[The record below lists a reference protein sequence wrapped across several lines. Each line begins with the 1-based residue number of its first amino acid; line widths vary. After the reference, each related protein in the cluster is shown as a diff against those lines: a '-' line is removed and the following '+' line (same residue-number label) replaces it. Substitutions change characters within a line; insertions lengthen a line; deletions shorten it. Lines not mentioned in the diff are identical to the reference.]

1 MRRRQSSGVRLG
13 RPAQEVLLTDINALV
28 SDNIGPIV
36 AGLVIVVLALAF
48 AVVGLI
54 RRVRKLGRR
63 LESLTRG
70 GDESSFEDVLGSHL
84 ERVRKVV
91 DDVNTV
97 AARTAVLERDLV
109 GTLGR
114 IGLVRFNPFEDTGGN
129 QSFALALLDAEED
142 GIIISSLHARGATRI
157 YAKAI
162 AAGRP
167 EAALS
172 DEEAE
177 ALDLARDAT
186 GGRVAIRGR
195 AAAGLPPGSR
205 GGG

>member
-1 MRRRQSSGVRLG
+1 VIDSGGGPPTAEDSTQPARLG
-13 RPAQEVLLTDINALV
+13 GVPDPATLMPVLVVLLAVCL
-28 SDNIGPIV
+28 
-36 AGLVIVVLALAF
+36 AGLVLLWFRLAGIQGKLERITRGEDGQSLQGVLETH
-48 AVVGLI
+48 
-54 RRVRKLGRR
+54 LGRVV
-63 LESLTRG
+63 EVQADVVDLTR
-70 GDESSFEDVLGSHL
+70 
-84 ERVRKVV
+84 
-91 DDVNTV
+91 
-97 AARTAVLERDLV
+97 RTANLEVEGRRAFQ
-109 GTLGR
+109 R

-142 GIIISSLHARGATRI
+142 GIIISSLHSRGATRI

-172 DEEAE
+172 AEESE

-195 AAAGLPPGSR
+195 AAAGPPITGR

>member
-1 MRRRQSSGVRLG
+1 VPDPATLLPVLIALLGACLVGLLVLWRRIAAIQGKLERITRGEDGRSLQGVLETHLG
-13 RPAQEVLLTDINALV
+13 RVIEVQ
-28 SDNIGPIV
+28 SE
-36 AGLVIVVLALAF
+36 VVELARRTGSLEVESRRAF
-48 AVVGLI
+48 Q
-54 RRVRKLGRR
+54 
-63 LESLTRG
+63 
-70 GDESSFEDVLGSHL
+70 
-84 ERVRKVV
+84 
-91 DDVNTV
+91 
-97 AARTAVLERDLV
+97 
-109 GTLGR
+109 R

-205 GGG
+205 AGG

>member
-1 MRRRQSSGVRLG
+1 MPDPATLMPVLIALVGVCLVGMVLLWRRVAVISGKLERITRGEDGQSLQGVLETHLG
-13 RPAQEVLLTDINALV
+13 RVVEVQAD
-28 SDNIGPIV
+28 
-36 AGLVIVVLALAF
+36 VVELA
-48 AVVGLI
+48 
-54 RRVRKLGRR
+54 RRTGTLEVDGRR
-63 LESLTRG
+63 A
-70 GDESSFEDVLGSHL
+70 FQ
-84 ERVRKVV
+84 
-91 DDVNTV
+91 
-97 AARTAVLERDLV
+97 
-109 GTLGR
+109 R

-142 GIIISSLHARGATRI
+142 GIIISSLHSRGATRI

-172 DEEAE
+172 DEEAD

-195 AAAGLPPGSR
+195 AAAGPPAGNR
-205 GGG
+205 GGS

>member
-1 MRRRQSSGVRLG
+1 MPDPATLTPVLIALLGACLVGLVLLWRRVATIAAKLERITRGDDGQSLQGVLETHLG
-13 RPAQEVLLTDINALV
+13 RVVEVQ
-28 SDNIGPIV
+28 SE
-36 AGLVIVVLALAF
+36 VVELA
-48 AVVGLI
+48 
-54 RRVRKLGRR
+54 RRTGR
-63 LESLTRG
+63 LE
-70 GDESSFEDVLGSHL
+70 
-84 ERVRKVV
+84 V
-91 DDVNTV
+91 DGRQ
-97 AARTAVLERDLV
+97 AFQ
-109 GTLGR
+109 R

-172 DEEAE
+172 DEESE
-177 ALDLARDAT
+177 ALHLARDAT

-195 AAAGLPPGSR
+195 AAAGLPTGGRGSR
-205 GGG
+205 

>member
-1 MRRRQSSGVRLG
+1 VPDPATLTPVLIALLGACSVGLILLWRRVAAIQGQLERITRGDDGQSLQGVLETHLG
-13 RPAQEVLLTDINALV
+13 R
-28 SDNIGPIV
+28 
-36 AGLVIVVLALAF
+36 VVDVQSE
-48 AVVGLI
+48 VVGL
-54 RRVRKLGRR
+54 
-63 LESLTRG
+63 
-70 GDESSFEDVLGSHL
+70 
-84 ERVRKVV
+84 
-91 DDVNTV
+91 
-97 AARTAVLERDLV
+97 AARTGQLEVDGRKAFQ
-109 GTLGR
+109 R

-142 GIIISSLHARGATRI
+142 GIIISSLHSRGATRI

-177 ALDLARDAT
+177 ALGLARDAT

-195 AAAGLPPGSR
+195 AAAGPPIGGR
-205 GGG
+205 GGR

>member
-1 MRRRQSSGVRLG
+1 M
-13 RPAQEVLLTDINALV
+13 PVLVAVLV
-28 SDNIGPIV
+28 VCV
-36 AGLVIVVLALAF
+36 AGLVLLWRRTAGIQGRLDRITRGEDGRSLQGVLETH
-48 AVVGLI
+48 
-54 RRVRKLGRR
+54 LGRVV
-63 LESLTRG
+63 EVQS
-70 GDESSFEDVLGSHL
+70 DVIDLA
-84 ERVRKVV
+84 R
-91 DDVNTV
+91 
-97 AARTAVLERDLV
+97 RTANLEIEGRRAFQ
-109 GTLGR
+109 R

-142 GIIISSLHARGATRI
+142 GIIISSLHSRGATRI

-172 DEEAE
+172 AEESE

-195 AAAGLPPGSR
+195 AAAGVPA
-205 GGG
+205 GGRAGG

>member
-1 MRRRQSSGVRLG
+1 MPVLVVLLAVCLLGLVLLWRRISGIQGRLDGMTRGEDGRSLQGVLETHLG
-13 RPAQEVLLTDINALV
+13 RVVEVQSDIV
-28 SDNIGPIV
+28 D
-36 AGLVIVVLALAF
+36 LA
-48 AVVGLI
+48 
-54 RRVRKLGRR
+54 RRTANLEVEGRR
-63 LESLTRG
+63 A
-70 GDESSFEDVLGSHL
+70 FQ
-84 ERVRKVV
+84 
-91 DDVNTV
+91 
-97 AARTAVLERDLV
+97 
-109 GTLGR
+109 R

-142 GIIISSLHARGATRI
+142 GIIISSLHSRGATRI

-172 DEEAE
+172 SEESE

-195 AAAGLPPGSR
+195 AAAGPPVGGR